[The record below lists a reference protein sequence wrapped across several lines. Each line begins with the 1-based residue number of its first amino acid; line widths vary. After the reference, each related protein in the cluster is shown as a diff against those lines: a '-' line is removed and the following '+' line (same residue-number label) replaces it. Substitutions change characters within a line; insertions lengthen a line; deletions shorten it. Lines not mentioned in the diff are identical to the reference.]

1 MKNNIIILV
10 LTSLLVFT
18 LVGYCKKIKEVNN
31 LQETTQLKSQEYKIR
46 INKKGIKIAEQEQL
60 ILTQKQALNNNLIK
74 DKKVNTKVEIK
85 TVTKIEKIYVPYI
98 DTIRDTI
105 VKDSIGIYPRIAK
118 SSLNGFLDA
127 SMTVSDTGVTIDS
140 LKVFNEMTV
149 KLTRKR
155 VGLFKIKPII
165 SVENTNPYLQ
175 ITGLNNV
182 IIENKKRFYE
192 RPIFLI
198 GTGFITGFIANS
210 FVK

>member
-1 MKNNIIILV
+1 MKNNIIILT

-18 LVGYCKKIKEVNN
+18 LVGYCKKTIEVNN
-31 LQETTQLKSQEYKIR
+31 LQVTTPINPLAFTTKINELG
-46 INKKGIKIAEQEQL
+46 NKVSEQELL

-85 TVTKIEKIYVPYI
+85 TVTKIEKIYIPYI

-105 VKDSIGIYPRIAK
+105 FKDSIGIYPRIAK
-118 SSLNGFLDA
+118 SSLNGFLEA

-140 LKVFNEMTV
+140 LKVFNEMTI

-155 VGLFKIKPII
+155 VGLFKTKPII

-198 GTGFITGFIANS
+198 GTGFITGFIASS